1 MKVAAQ
7 KQMVKK
13 QSQAENGAI
22 RLQVS
27 GLQYYCS
34 QEAHTWHTPITTN
47 IIYLIIIHLNHT
59 RWLKAEA

>member
-7 KQMVKK
+7 KQMVKN

-27 GLQYYCS
+27 VLQYYCGFHFITLYQPRGS
-34 QEAHTWHTPITTN
+34 HLAHTNYH
-47 IIYLIIIHLNHT
+47 
-59 RWLKAEA
+59 